1 MSETGNRRKHYCN
14 NAVAKT
20 EEIVCSYV
28 EELQKVV
35 LKKKKR
41 GEKSYWQ

>member
-20 EEIVCSYV
+20 EEIVCSYM

-35 LKKKKR
+35 FKKKR